1 MLDRKISPFDDRI
14 THTIGMRAII
24 YIRFS
29 SKKQERGTSRERQLD
44 DCLRHC
50 DRMGWTVVE
59 IIEDLGT
66 SAWRGDHL
74 VSGNLGRFA
83 QRARNGEFEDGT
95 VLVVEKLDR
104 LSRLEV
110 RPTQRWMEDMTD
122 LGIGIATVDG
132 GRHYTCA
139 TLKANVMET
148 FEILMAARLAHK
160 ESQNKSERVRDA
172 IRRRQ
177 DIALTTMKP
186 NSAVMPGWLQFGSD
200 GEVEV
205 VEQRAETVRDIYR
218 WSAEGLGSQTIAT
231 RLNRSKRFTWSDKP
245 WQPSTIYKI
254 LDSCTVEGDFQPTSD
269 GTARGDK
276 LVGFYPRVVEPDLV
290 QQARA
295 AKARRRGMRSMGPS
309 RDFVN
314 VFQGLARCG
323 ECHGRL
329 HVQKCCDNRGVI
341 RRYFRCDRAARHA
354 GCSRKTM
361 FPYGRVEDAILDKML
376 HLALDDQF
384 FSRPDSIR
392 PLANEV
398 AGLEKLVCDL
408 KQRSLRLIR
417 LLTRIDEPDPVM
429 VEEQSNLRSQI
440 ATTEARHAAAKA
452 ELNRARGNAS
462 PDTHMKRVMEIRE
475 AMSSEDLDTAMA
487 ARRAVRDAM
496 PGVIEVILSDLS
508 PSGEPMMMVALIGGL
523 IGFRVS
529 AKTGM
534 VSDHYDLTPLLA
546 ASPRLRAG
554 ATSYRPD
561 GAARLDAVL
570 LRQA

>member
-1 MLDRKISPFDDRI
+1 
-14 THTIGMRAII
+14 MRAII

-29 SKKQERGTSRERQLD
+29 SKKQERGASRERQLD
-44 DCLRHC
+44 DCRHHC
-50 DRMGWTVVE
+50 DRMGWQVIE
-59 IIEDLGT
+59 IIEDLGA
-66 SAWRGDHL
+66 SAWKGDHL
-74 VSGNLGRFA
+74 ISGNLGRFA

-172 IRRRQ
+172 ISRRQ
-177 DIALTTMKP
+177 AVAVATMKP
-186 NSAVMPGWLQFGSD
+186 NSAVMPKWLQFGSN

-205 VEQRAETVRDIYR
+205 VEQRAEIIRDIYR
-218 WSAEGLGSQTIAT
+218 WSAEGIGSHTIAT
-231 RLNRSKRFTWSDKP
+231 RLNRAGRFTWSNKP

-269 GTARGDK
+269 GAVRGDK
-276 LVGFYPRVVEPDLV
+276 LVGFYPRIVEPDLV

-309 RDFVN
+309 LDFVN

-323 ECHGRL
+323 ECNGCL
-329 HVQKCCDNRGVI
+329 HVQKCCDSRGVI
-341 RRYFRCDRAARHA
+341 RRYFRCDRAARRA
-354 GCSRKTM
+354 GCSRRKM
-361 FPYGRVEDAILDKML
+361 LPYGRVEAAVLDKML

-398 AGLEKLVCDL
+398 AGLEKLVNDL
-408 KQRSLRLIR
+408 RQRSLRLIR
-417 LLTRIDEPDPVM
+417 LLTRLDEPDPLM
-429 VEEQSNLRSQI
+429 VDEQAKLRSQI

-452 ELNRARGNAS
+452 ELSRARGNAS

-475 AMSSEDLDTAMA
+475 AMSSDDLDTAMA

-496 PGVIEVILSDLS
+496 PGVVEVILSDLS
-508 PSGEPMMMVALIGGL
+508 PSGEPMVMVALIGGL

-534 VSDHYDLTPLLA
+534 VSDHYDLTPQIHTN
-546 ASPRLRAG
+546 PRLRIG
-554 ATSYRPD
+554 ATSYRSD
-561 GAARLDAVL
+561 GAARLDSVL
-570 LRQA
+570 RRHA